1 LCHRNRIY
9 YFVYSHLKQITN
21 FILKKMAGLLDLLNS
36 DIGKTL
42 VSGASQQ
49 LGQNKAQTTS
59 ALSTA
64 LPLIL
69 GAMKNNASTQQGAE
83 GLLGALSGKHDGSIL
98 DNLGGLLGN
107 DSVMQDGAGIL
118 GHVFG
123 GREQNVAQAVSKK
136 SGMDMGSAMNLLK
149 MAAPVIMGYLGKQ
162 KRQNNVNDA
171 NGIGDLLGGLLGGG
185 AQKEQS
191 LVTQIL
197 DADGDGSIIDDLI
210 GMAAGG
216 SKKKGGLGGLL
227 GGLFG
232 GR

>member
-1 LCHRNRIY
+1 MDYWEHY
-9 YFVYSHLKQITN
+9 QK
-21 FILKKMAGLLDLLNS
+21 
-36 DIGKTL
+36 
-42 VSGASQQ
+42 
-49 LGQNKAQTTS
+49 
-59 ALSTA
+59 
-64 LPLIL
+64 
-69 GAMKNNASTQQGAE
+69 
-83 GLLGALSGKHDGSIL
+83 KHDGSIL

-107 DSVMQDGAGIL
+107 QDVMTDGAGIL

-123 GREQNVAQAVSKK
+123 GREQNVAQAVSRK

-162 KRQNNVNDA
+162 SRQNNVSDA
-171 NGIGDLLGGLLGGG
+171 NGIGDLLGGILGGSG
-185 AQKEQS
+185 SAQEEQS

-197 DADGDGSIIDDLI
+197 DADGDGSVIDDII

-232 GR
+232 K